1 MYLRAGTGQSK
12 CHVYEGY
19 ICGDMSTHGFVQMTF
34 FVRSKFQNFSL
45 LQIFSMKAAQDM
57 RPLVYLQ
64 VVTSKSVLEI
74 FAARCDIHFSVL
86 QVMHCSLKSRPRII
100 YCTISLLHIIYPF
113 IMFQY
118 FRLKYSSAFLRPYC
132 ELN

>member
-1 MYLRAGTGQSK
+1 MYLGAKTGQSK

-19 ICGDMSTHGFVQMTF
+19 VCGDMSTHGFVQMTF

-57 RPLVYLQ
+57 RPLVYPQ

-74 FAARCDIHFSVL
+74 FAARCEIHFSVL
-86 QVMHCSLKSRPRII
+86 QVMHCSLKSRP
-100 YCTISLLHIIYPF
+100 PF
-113 IMFQY
+113 LFSTSSTLSSCFSILDF
-118 FRLKYSSAFLRPYC
+118 KYSSAFLRPYC